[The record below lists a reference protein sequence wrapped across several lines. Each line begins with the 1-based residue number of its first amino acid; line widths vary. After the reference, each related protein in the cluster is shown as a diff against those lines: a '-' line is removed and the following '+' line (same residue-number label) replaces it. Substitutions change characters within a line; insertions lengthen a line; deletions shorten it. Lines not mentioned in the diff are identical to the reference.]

1 MNIVVRMVQ
10 DSLLDVNANVTVNAA
25 ECEGRVSW

>member
-10 DSLLDVNANVTVNAA
+10 DSLLDVDANVVVNAA
-25 ECEGRVSW
+25 ECEGRSLW